1 MSYKLRILQVHP
13 SDGMRHRIRQYDRE
27 ASGRAGMS
35 RVRRMSD
42 GGGRD
47 GAEQVLFEQDAA
59 RLARRLQTRQ
69 RPQSLRHRQG

>member
-1 MSYKLRILQVHP
+1 MPKIHP
-13 SDGMRHRIRQYDRE
+13 RDGMRHWVRQLGRS
-27 ASGRAGMS
+27 ATGRAGMS